1 MSSRSVLFVLVA
13 ACAEQPALPPE
24 PPPAIGPQL
33 GSTHVLRSEATT
45 PPPPA
50 IPPPPS
56 ANGLL
61 AAVNEL
67 AVVTPDGDQL
77 AHAMRRL
84 ADALE
89 VVTPAS
95 ADEIVQ
101 VRRSA
106 DAVERAPARKQ
117 AHIVRAG
124 LEHAARALDQLTVSA
139 RASDVQ
145 YGTTV
150 IALRTAAQ
158 AIDPDQ
164 PLAEQYTRVRGAFRA
179 AVRAVFA
186 ANGTPAPQM
195 TGEASTALR

>member
-1 MSSRSVLFVLVA
+1 MSFRSVLFVLVA
-13 ACAEQPALPPE
+13 ACVEPPALPPE
-24 PPPAIGPQL
+24 SAPIGPQF
-33 GSTHVLRSEATT
+33 GETHVLRSESITA
-45 PPPPA
+45 PPPA

-67 AVVTPDGDQL
+67 AVVTPDGPQL
-77 AHAMRRL
+77 AHALRRL

-89 VVTPAS
+89 VVAPA
-95 ADEIVQ
+95 AAGEIVH

-106 DAVERAPARKQ
+106 DAVERVPSGKQ
-117 AHIVRAG
+117 ARIVRIA
-124 LEHAARALDQLTVSA
+124 LQHAARALDELTVSA
-139 RASDVQ
+139 RASDLQ

-150 IALRTAAQ
+150 IALRTAAE
-158 AIDPDQ
+158 AIDPAE
-164 PLAEQYTRVRGAFRA
+164 PLAEQYARVRGAFRA